1 MSKENKKEIK
11 ATTIHL
17 KDGRIL
23 KLNQKKYEI
32 QPQKR
37 MSKEGIKDWIAR
49 WKSLKP
55 SKARDMMLKI
65 WSKGLNQKKDE

>member
-1 MSKENKKEIK
+1 MNKENKKEIK

-37 MSKEGIKDWIAR
+37 MSKEGIKHWINR
-49 WKSLKP
+49 WKRLKP
-55 SKARDMMLKI
+55 SKKRDMAIKI
-65 WSKGLNQKKDE
+65 WSKGLKQKKDE